1 MSRLGKKPVPIPKGA
16 KIALE
21 ESMVCVEGPLGK
33 LERNLCPEVAVRV
46 EGDKVVVE
54 RRGNSRHARAMHG
67 TTRAHIN
74 NMLIGVTAGFSK
86 RLLIAGMGFNAKL
99 AGSKVT
105 LSVGFANTHEF
116 SPPPGVKIEVP
127 QPTQVVIS
135 GADKEAVG
143 ALAAAMR
150 AVRPAEPYNLQGIR
164 YDDEI
169 IKRKV
174 GKSLAGGAK

>member
-1 MSRLGKKPVPIPKGA
+1 MSRLGKKPVLVPKGA
-16 KIALE
+16 KVAID
-21 ESMVCVEGPLGK
+21 ESMVRVEGPLGK
-33 LERNLCPEVAVRV
+33 LERELCPEIGVRL
-46 EGDKVVVE
+46 EGDSVVVE
-54 RRGNSRHARAMHG
+54 RKGNSRHARAMHG

-74 NMLIGVTAGFSK
+74 NMLTGVTQGFSK
-86 RLLIAGMGFNAKL
+86 RLLISGMGFNAKL
-99 AGSKVT
+99 SGNKVT

-116 SPPPGVKIEVP
+116 TAPPGVKIEVP
-127 QPTQVVIS
+127 QPTQVVVS

-143 ALAAAMR
+143 SLAAAMR

-164 YDDEI
+164 YDDEV